1 MQIVIATRNEDKFR
15 EISEILGD
23 SIVEV
28 LPLTDFKDAPEVDET
43 GETLEENAL
52 LKAKSASKAT
62 GLPAIADDT
71 GLLVDAI
78 DGEPGVRSS
87 RFAGENATYEDNR
100 NLLLSKLEGIPE
112 ESRTAKF
119 VCIATLVDG
128 VNSITTKGEVKGIIT
143 DLPRG
148 SNGFGYD
155 PIFQSEH
162 SEKTFGELSA
172 DEKRAFSH
180 RQKAFSEMLR
190 ILKEMYA

>member
-28 LPLTDFKDAPEVDET
+28 LPLADFKDAPEVDET

-62 GLPAIADDT
+62 GLPALADDT
-71 GLLVDAI
+71 GLFVDAI
-78 DGEPGVRSS
+78 NGEPGVRSS

-119 VCIATLVDG
+119 VSIAALADG
-128 VNSITTKGEVKGIIT
+128 VNSITTKGEVKGFIT
-143 DLPRG
+143 ITPRG

>member
-15 EISEILGD
+15 EISEILGNT
-23 SIVEV
+23 VFEV
-28 LPLTDFKDAPEVDET
+28 LPLTDFKDVPEVDET

-52 LKAKSASKAT
+52 IKAESAARAT
-62 GLPAIADDT
+62 ELPALADDT
-71 GLLVDAI
+71 GLFVDAI
-78 DGEPGVRSS
+78 NGDPGVRSS

-100 NLLLSKLEGIPE
+100 NLLLSKLEGIPD

-119 VCIATLVDG
+119 VSIAALVDG
-128 VNSITTKGEVKGIIT
+128 ANSISTKGEVKGTIT
-143 DLPRG
+143 NSPRG

-155 PIFQSEH
+155 PLFQSEH
-162 SEKTFGELSA
+162 SEKTFGELSD

-180 RQKAFSEMLR
+180 RGKAFREMLR

>member
-1 MQIVIATRNEDKFR
+1 MGGTAF
-15 EISEILGD
+15 
-23 SIVEV
+23 EV

-52 LKAKSASKAT
+52 MKAKSAAKAT

-71 GLLVDAI
+71 GLFVDAI
-78 DGEPGVRSS
+78 NGDPGVRSS

-112 ESRTAKF
+112 ENRTAEF
-119 VCIATLVDG
+119 VCIAALVDG
-128 VNSITTKGEVKGIIT
+128 DNSISTKGVVKGIIT
-143 DLPRG
+143 GSPRG

-162 SEKTFGELSA
+162 SEMTFGELS
-172 DEKRAFSH
+172 DSEKRTFSH
-180 RQKAFSEMLR
+180 REKAFSEMLR

>member
-128 VNSITTKGEVKGIIT
+128 VNSITTKGEVKGFIT

>member
-23 SIVEV
+23 DIVEA
-28 LPLTDFKDAPEVDET
+28 LPLTDFKDVPEVDET

-62 GLPAIADDT
+62 GLPALADDT
-71 GLLVDAI
+71 GLFVDAI
-78 DGEPGVRSS
+78 NGEPGVRSS

-112 ESRTAKF
+112 DSRTAKF
-119 VCIATLVDG
+119 VCIAALVDSN
-128 VNSITTKGEVKGIIT
+128 NSISTKGVVKGIIT
-143 DLPRG
+143 NSPRG
-148 SNGFGYD
+148 LNGFGYD

-162 SEKTFGELSA
+162 SEMTFGELSA
-172 DEKRAFSH
+172 AEKKSFSH
-180 RQKAFSEMLR
+180 REKAFSEMLR
-190 ILKEMYA
+190 IMKEMYA